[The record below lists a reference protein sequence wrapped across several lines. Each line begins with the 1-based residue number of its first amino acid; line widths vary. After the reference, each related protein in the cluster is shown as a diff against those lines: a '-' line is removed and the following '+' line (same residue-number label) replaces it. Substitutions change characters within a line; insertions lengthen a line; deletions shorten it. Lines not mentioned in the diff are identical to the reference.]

1 MNNENNNI
9 IPSNT
14 KMSKTDQNKNNK
26 VFFLNEK
33 ERQAEKLRE
42 EKKKLQDNLK
52 AKIKDRYRIKGAYFS
67 DSKTEKKI
75 FHKKHREGL
84 LSTNEIN
91 FKLSMEDYEKL
102 KHDIYLREKNRKNI
116 ESEEKT
122 DKIKIKEE
130 INYTNLKEILYQFMR
145 SKNKA
150 NIYQVLKKNKLAL
163 ENANRNITKNRINAA
178 LKKAVL
184 HCSKVEGKIDNGS
197 NVKEEYANEITL
209 KNLLKRISISREKF
223 QNKKNKENGSNP
235 NHRKSKIFI
244 AHNEKTYDDFIFHS
258 NRNKRYN
265 SNKSFIRKNKTN
277 IFMSNKYTKN
287 DMWTITENKKILK
300 LNNNVEE
307 NENDN
312 NLLLDVNNFNFSNN
326 DNGII
331 TTFYS
336 HSNKNLNSSNN
347 MLKSMSTNIN
357 IINSGKRKSP
367 KNNKKLNTTN
377 KTIEKNKNSQSYSPK
392 SKYRTQNSLKDILRI
407 RKNFFQKHGENAESN
422 IIFKKRNS
430 KFWNKNYG
438 KRVKTASFRKI
449 NNKVSNK
456 PLYTTKITDLVKNF
470 KRIKSATKMT
480 KNNLRENHITT
491 FKQIDDVVSI
501 REEMLMFFVK
511 DKYFKF
517 KLHEQKIKPK
527 NNKKIF
533 LTKFRN
539 YIEMIDNPYNF
550 VLEDIEDS

>member
-1 MNNENNNI
+1 MNNENENI
-9 IPSNT
+9 TLSNT

-223 QNKKNKENGSNP
+223 QNKKNKE
-235 NHRKSKIFI
+235 K
-244 AHNEKTYDDFIFHS
+244 
-258 NRNKRYN
+258 
-265 SNKSFIRKNKTN
+265 
-277 IFMSNKYTKN
+277 
-287 DMWTITENKKILK
+287 WLIL
-300 LNNNVEE
+300 
-307 NENDN
+307 
-312 NLLLDVNNFNFSNN
+312 
-326 DNGII
+326 
-331 TTFYS
+331 
-336 HSNKNLNSSNN
+336 
-347 MLKSMSTNIN
+347 
-357 IINSGKRKSP
+357 
-367 KNNKKLNTTN
+367 
-377 KTIEKNKNSQSYSPK
+377 
-392 SKYRTQNSLKDILRI
+392 
-407 RKNFFQKHGENAESN
+407 
-422 IIFKKRNS
+422 
-430 KFWNKNYG
+430 
-438 KRVKTASFRKI
+438 
-449 NNKVSNK
+449 
-456 PLYTTKITDLVKNF
+456 
-470 KRIKSATKMT
+470 
-480 KNNLRENHITT
+480 
-491 FKQIDDVVSI
+491 
-501 REEMLMFFVK
+501 
-511 DKYFKF
+511 
-517 KLHEQKIKPK
+517 
-527 NNKKIF
+527 
-533 LTKFRN
+533 
-539 YIEMIDNPYNF
+539 
-550 VLEDIEDS
+550 